1 MLDSPRFWTGI
12 AIGLFA
18 GAFLGVLFLSI
29 VAMAKD

>member
-1 MLDSPRFWTGI
+1 MLHSPQFWTGI